1 MGNNSIRSN
10 LSKDD
15 IISDIVLSMGADIYR
30 ENIYILLE
38 GEDDISFLHPYV
50 SDNVL
55 LYESY
60 DGKNGVEAIVSE
72 RFADNDRVIGIRDK
86 DYQIRPISEKIFY
99 YDYGCM
105 EMMLVSNDDVFDN
118 LCFEYYRGNTTS
130 KQLKK
135 HILEQLKYL
144 SSVRMCNEIE
154 QWGIALKGVSVNQ
167 AWDSTQLVMNN
178 DIILKKI
185 NSMNN
190 NFITGEVLKKI
201 EEEYSKH
208 WSDDNYYFNTQG
220 HDFFTLFATVCNQY
234 KKKGIKYTEVQASAR
249 CIFRWSD
256 LLKTEMYCRIKEYS
270 QVRNLSILCVVA

>member
-1 MGNNSIRSN
+1 MENNSIRSN

-50 SDNVL
+50 ADNVL

-60 DGKNGVEAIVSE
+60 DGKNGIEVIVGE
-72 RFADNDRVIGIRDK
+72 RFADNDRVIGIRDR
-86 DYQIRPISEKIFY
+86 DYQIRPVSEKIFY

-105 EMMLVSNDDVFDN
+105 EMMLISNDNVFDN
-118 LCFEYYRGNTTS
+118 LCFEYYKGSFTS

-144 SSVRMCNEIE
+144 SCVRMSNELE
-154 QWGIALKGVSVNQ
+154 QWGIVLKGVSLNR
-167 AWDSTQLVMNN
+167 AWDSRQLVMNN
-178 DIILKKI
+178 DIITRKL

-190 NFITGEVLKKI
+190 NFIMGEVLQKI
-201 EEEYSKH
+201 QEEFSNP
-208 WSDDNYYFNTQG
+208 WNDDNYYFNTQG
-220 HDFFTLFATVCNQY
+220 HDFFTLFSTVCNQY
-234 KKKGIKYTEVQASAR
+234 RKRGIKYTEVQACAR
-249 CIFRWSD
+249 CIFQWSD
-256 LLKTEMYCRIKEYS
+256 LIKTEMYSRIKKYGEM
-270 QVRNLSILCVVA
+270 RNLSILRVVA